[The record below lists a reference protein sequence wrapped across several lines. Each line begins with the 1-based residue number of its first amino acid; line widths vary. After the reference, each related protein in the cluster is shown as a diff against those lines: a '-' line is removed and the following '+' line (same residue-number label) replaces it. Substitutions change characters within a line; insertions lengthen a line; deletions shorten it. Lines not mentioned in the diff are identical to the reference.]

1 MRNIFIII
9 QFTIRE
15 ALARKAFLFFAGVTV
30 LVLLG
35 ALLFISLIDFDT
47 LMGLSQSAIADG
59 SVGEKINAIVLTII
73 INPLASLGL
82 LFAIFSSASFVPVL
96 LEKGNIDLFLSKP
109 VSRVQLL
116 IGKYIGVVLYV
127 FINIFILVFGVWLI
141 ISIKFGYWDASFLT
155 LSVMITFAFAVLYA
169 LILFFGVIT
178 KSSILGMMVAYLI
191 FLILSP
197 LMLLYKEKL
206 NEFVSGELIRAL
218 LDGLYFII
226 PQTAELMGLVLL
238 DLAMGNGIVKIQ
250 PVITSF
256 LFIILFLVFSLF
268 LFRRKDF

>member
-1 MRNIFIII
+1 MKNIFIII

-15 ALARKAFLFFAGVTV
+15 ALARKAFLFFAGVTL

-35 ALLFISLIDFDT
+35 SLLFFSLINFDT
-47 LMGLSQSAIADG
+47 FMGLSNTTIEDS
-59 SVGEKINAIVLTII
+59 SVGERINSIVLTII
-73 INPLASLGL
+73 INPLANLGL
-82 LFAIFSSASFVPVL
+82 LLAIFSSASFIPVL

-116 IGKYIGVVLYV
+116 IGKYLGVVLYV

-155 LSVMITFAFAVLYA
+155 LSIVITFAFAVLYA
-169 LILFFGVIT
+169 LILFFGVLT

-206 NEFVSGELIRAL
+206 NEFVSGELIKAM

-226 PQTAELMGLVLL
+226 PQTAELMGSVLI
-238 DLAMGNGIVKIQ
+238 DLAMGKGIVNIQ
-250 PVITSF
+250 PVLTSF
-256 LFIILFLVFSLF
+256 LFLILFLIFSLF

>member
-1 MRNIFIII
+1 MKNILIII

-15 ALARKAFLFFAGVTV
+15 SLARKTFLFFAGVTV

-35 ALLFISLIDFDT
+35 ALLFFSLINFDT
-47 LMGLSQSAIADG
+47 LMGLSQSTIADG
-59 SVGEKINAIVLTII
+59 SMGERINAIVLTII
-73 INPLASLGL
+73 ISPLANLCL
-82 LFAIFSSASFVPVL
+82 LLAIFSSASFVPVM

-109 VSRVQLL
+109 ISRVQLL
-116 IGKYIGVVLYV
+116 IGKYLGVVLYV

-155 LSVMITFAFAVLYA
+155 LSLMITFAFAVLYA

-178 KSSILGMMVAYLI
+178 KSSILGMMMAYLI

-206 NEFVSGELIRAL
+206 NEFVSGDLIKAL
-218 LDGLYFII
+218 LDGFYFII
-226 PQTAELMGLVLL
+226 PQTAELMGSVLI
-238 DLAMGNGIVKIQ
+238 DLAMGKGIVNIQ
-250 PVITSF
+250 PVLTSF
-256 LFIILFLVFSLF
+256 LFLILFLIFSVF

>member
-1 MRNIFIII
+1 VNNIFIII

-15 ALARKAFLFFAGVTV
+15 ALARKAFLFFAGVTL

-35 ALLFISLIDFDT
+35 ALLFFSLINFDT
-47 LMGLSQSAIADG
+47 LMGLSQSPIADG
-59 SVGEKINAIVLTII
+59 SMGERINAIVLTII
-73 INPLASLGL
+73 INPLANLGL
-82 LFAIFSSASFVPVL
+82 LLAIFSSASFIPVL

-116 IGKYIGVVLYV
+116 IGKYLGVVLYV
-127 FINIFILVFGVWLI
+127 FINIFILVLGVWLI

-155 LSVMITFAFAVLYA
+155 LSIVITFVFAVLYA
-169 LILFFGVIT
+169 LILFFGVLT
-178 KSSILGMMVAYLI
+178 KSSILGMMIAYLI

-206 NEFVSGELIRAL
+206 NELVSGELIKAL

-226 PQTAELMGLVLL
+226 PQTAELMGTVLI
-238 DLAMGNGIVKIQ
+238 DLSMGKGIVNIQ
-250 PVITSF
+250 PVLTSF
-256 LFIILFLVFSLF
+256 LFLILFLVFSLF